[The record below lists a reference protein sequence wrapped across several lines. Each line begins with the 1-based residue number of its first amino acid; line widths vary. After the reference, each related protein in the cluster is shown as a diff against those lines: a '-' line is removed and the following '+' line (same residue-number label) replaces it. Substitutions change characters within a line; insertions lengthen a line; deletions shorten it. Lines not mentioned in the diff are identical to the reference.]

1 MTTVRWCATYPPQGA
16 VPGITF
22 NPRGV
27 CLSAKELPEPQH
39 PAGDLAAEYQWHAST
54 LPDLAKD
61 ITARQA
67 QFTTRY
73 LQRRDS

>member
-1 MTTVRWCATYPPQGA
+1 MTTVRWCATYPP
-16 VPGITF
+16 
-22 NPRGV
+22 RGRSRALRSIRSV